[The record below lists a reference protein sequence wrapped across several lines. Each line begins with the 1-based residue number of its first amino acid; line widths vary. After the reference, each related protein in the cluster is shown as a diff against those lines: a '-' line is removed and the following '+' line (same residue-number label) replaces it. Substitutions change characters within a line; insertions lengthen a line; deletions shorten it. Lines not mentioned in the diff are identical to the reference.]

1 MVDAITAETP
11 SAASPATDEAV
22 RQAEL
27 LSGLTKLA
35 LEMARAFQAQGVA
48 ALAAG
53 DADRAGKAVAGFN
66 HLFLGIRRAVALKA
80 RLRRQRRE
88 EQDEADAAMLSELM
102 ELAAALARGVQAEG
116 IAALAADDLD
126 RAGTAETR
134 FSSLFLGI
142 RRAIALQ
149 ARLQQQQEE
158 TRREAEDRRQDRQD
172 ETDGRRHAVAQGV
185 TRAIAGAPGVD
196 TDAKEQLTVDL
207 WDRLTGDERIDA
219 DLADTA
225 LPIEALIASL
235 CRALGLPP
243 PPPTGGP
250 PTGGP
255 PAGGPAAGGSG
266 AGRPGAAAKA
276 SAPATGPKA
285 SGPAPHR
292 AGSNLSRAAPADDVG
307 GPEGERRTHGIA
319 TGEVLDRNREPIPAL
334 PEDDRPLAD
343 TGPPDTP
350 PPRDRRRWT
359 DAERTGP
366 RKTARDARWRR
377 LHRLAQIQRHG

>member
-1 MVDAITAETP
+1 MVDATTAETP
-11 SAASPATDEAV
+11 SAAMPATDEAV
-22 RQAEL
+22 RQAGL

-80 RLRRQRRE
+80 RLRRQRQE

-102 ELAAALARGVQAEG
+102 ELALELARGVQAEG

-149 ARLQQQQEE
+149 ARLRQQREE
-158 TRREAEDRRQDRQD
+158 ARREAEDQRQDRQD
-172 ETDGRRHAVAQGV
+172 ETDGRRQAVAQGV
-185 TRAIAGAPGVD
+185 TRAIAGAPGID
-196 TDAKEQLTVDL
+196 TDARERLTVDL
-207 WDRLTGDERIDA
+207 WDRLAGDERIDA

-243 PPPTGGP
+243 PPPG
-250 PTGGP
+250 
-255 PAGGPAAGGSG
+255 GGPAAGGSG

-276 SAPATGPKA
+276 GPPAAGPKGQA
-285 SGPAPHR
+285 SGSAPHR
-292 AGSNLSRAAPADDVG
+292 AASNLRHTAPADDDV

-319 TGEVLDRNREPIPAL
+319 TGEVLDRSREPIPTL
-334 PEDDRPLAD
+334 PGDDRPSAG
-343 TGPPDTP
+343 TGPPDP
-350 PPRDRRRWT
+350 APPRDRH
-359 DAERTGP
+359 
-366 RKTARDARWRR
+366 RWRR
-377 LHRLAQIQRHG
+377 LRRLAQIHRSG